1 MMNIVAGYQTDLE
14 TALNWLRLKKALQDV
29 SEQRKEGNLYIAT
42 IRTKMNRSEV
52 QKLLTDRFGHYVKV
66 APR

>member
-14 TALNWLRLKKALQDV
+14 MALNWLRLKKALQDV
-29 SEQRKEGNLYIAT
+29 SEQRKSGNLYIAT

>member
-14 TALNWLRLKKALQDV
+14 MALNWLHLKKALQDV
-29 SEQRKEGNLYIAT
+29 SEQRKSGNLYIAT

>member
-14 TALNWLRLKKALQDV
+14 LALNWLRLKKALQDV

>member
-14 TALNWLRLKKALQDV
+14 MALNWLRLKKVITDI
-29 SEQRKEGNLYIAT
+29 SEQRKQGNLYIAT

-52 QKLLTDRFGHYVKV
+52 QKVLTDRFGHYVKV
-66 APR
+66 AP

>member
-14 TALNWLRLKKALQDV
+14 MALNWLRLKKVISDV
-29 SEQRKEGNLYIAT
+29 GNQRKQGTLYIAT
-42 IRTKMNRSEV
+42 IKSKMNRSEV

-66 APR
+66 AP

>member
-1 MMNIVAGYQTDLE
+1 MMNIIAGYQTDLE
-14 TALNWLRLKKALQDV
+14 MAINWLRLKKALQDV
-29 SEQRKEGNLYIAT
+29 SAQRKEGSLYIAT

-66 APR
+66 APQ

>member
-1 MMNIVAGYQTDLE
+1 MMNIVAGYQSDLE
-14 TALNWLRLKKALQDV
+14 MALNWLRLKKALQDV

-52 QKLLTDRFGHYVKV
+52 QKLLTGRFGHYVKV

>member
-1 MMNIVAGYQTDLE
+1 MMNIIAGYQTDLE
-14 TALNWLRLKKALQDV
+14 IALNWLRLKKALYDV

-52 QKLLTDRFGHYVKV
+52 QKLLTERFGHYVKV

>member
-14 TALNWLRLKKALQDV
+14 IALSWLRLKKALSDV
-29 SEQRKEGNLYIAT
+29 SDQRKQGTLYIAT
-42 IRTKMNRSEV
+42 IKSKMNRSEV

-66 APR
+66 AP

>member
-14 TALNWLRLKKALQDV
+14 MALNWLRLKKALQDV
-29 SEQRKEGNLYIAT
+29 SEQRKSGNLYIAT
-42 IRTKMNRSEV
+42 IRTKMNRAEV

>member
-14 TALNWLRLKKALQDV
+14 MALNWLRLKKALSDV
-29 SEQRKEGNLYIAT
+29 SDQRKQGTLYIAT
-42 IRTKMNRSEV
+42 IKSKMNRSEV

-66 APR
+66 AP